1 MSKIIGIDLGTT
13 NSVVAVMEGG
23 EPVVITNPEGG
34 RLTPSVVAFTKTG
47 ERLVGQVAPG
57 AWRSRPAL
65 ALLLREVPPSGC
77 KSGHPRPTREKQG
90 DLRLIVPPPQW
101 SQGFS
106 PRSDLVERVPLEQL
120 SVLHHVANGIGVP
133 KILERVPG
141 KYDHI
146 RQFPGLDASCASPQ
160 RDRLACGS
168 PCLRDARP
176 REICQRPEIGS
187 LGVAPGLQVDLDEC
201 VSRLFSTCCN
211 SS

>member
-1 MSKIIGIDLGTT
+1 LTGSGARADSDRLRSGRRARSKGRFARIEPPRWW
-13 NSVVAVMEGG
+13 SASSAHEPRQAVA
-23 EPVVITNPEGG
+23 
-34 RLTPSVVAFTKTG
+34 
-47 ERLVGQVAPG
+47 G

-77 KSGHPRPTREKQG
+77 KSGHPRAHAGKIRRFTAYRSTTTVEP
-90 DLRLIVPPPQW
+90 RLL
-101 SQGFS
+101 S
-106 PRSDLVERVPLEQL
+106 RSDLVERVPLEQL